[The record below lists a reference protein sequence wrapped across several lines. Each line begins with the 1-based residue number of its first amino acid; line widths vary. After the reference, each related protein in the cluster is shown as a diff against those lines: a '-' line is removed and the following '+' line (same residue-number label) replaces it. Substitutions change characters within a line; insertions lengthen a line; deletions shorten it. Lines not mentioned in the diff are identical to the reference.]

1 MRLLLVL
8 AFSTVIAASASLA
21 QTPEPAPAEQAP
33 PAAAPAKPSHMKAK
47 EVRAQCRE
55 EGAAQGLKGKDL
67 KASVKECFAKARP
80 DLAAAQV
87 CREKGKDQG
96 LSGPELK
103 DFVKKCKKGE
113 Q

>member
-8 AFSTVIAASASLA
+8 ACSTVIASASLA
-21 QTPEPAPAEQAP
+21 QTPAPAPAEEAP
-33 PAAAPAKPSHMKAK
+33 PAAAPADASHMKAK

-55 EGAAQGLKGKDL
+55 EGKAQGLKGKDL
-67 KASVKECFAKARP
+67 KASVKDCFAKARP
-80 DLAAAQV
+80 DLAAGQA
-87 CREKGKDQG
+87 CRDKGKEQG